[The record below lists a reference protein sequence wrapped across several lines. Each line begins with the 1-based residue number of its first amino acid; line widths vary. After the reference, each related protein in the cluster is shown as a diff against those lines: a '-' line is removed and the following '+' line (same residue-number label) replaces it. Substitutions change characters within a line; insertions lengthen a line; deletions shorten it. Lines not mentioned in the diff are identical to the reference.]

1 VGTGRI
7 RDQQEKW
14 LQEMVEKGAAC
25 PFCNSSSSLQLG
37 TKLEVPHPPE
47 RGGQTRIREPRPEA
61 FMRVECSNCG
71 YVSLFK
77 SRFPV

>member
-1 VGTGRI
+1 VGRGRI

-14 LQEMVEKGAAC
+14 LQEMVEGGAAC
-25 PFCNSSSSLQLG
+25 PFCNSSSLKLG
-37 TKLEVPHPPE
+37 TKLEVPPPPE
-47 RGGQTRIREPRPEA
+47 RGPLTQTREPRPEA
-61 FMRVECSNCG
+61 FMRVECRNCG